1 LLKLVDLRVNYGQDQ
16 VLNVNYLEVAAG
28 ESLAII
34 GESGAGKTT
43 LGLSVMR
50 LVEGQ
55 VRGQIYLDGQE
66 LLSLPEASMRDIRGR
81 RISMAFQNANN
92 ALNPV
97 HSVLSQVMESP
108 LAHGLGGKSEARE
121 RAGHFLTRC
130 GLSPDKFNA
139 YPHELSGGEQQ
150 RVLIALALVNEPEL
164 IILDEP
170 VSSLDAASR
179 AEIIELLQN
188 IKGSSSMIIVTHDIS
203 AAAHLAD
210 RVGTLYAGRI
220 MELGTTMEVLS
231 NPRHPYSR
239 ALLRSYPNMT
249 TVKDLQGIKGRM
261 IRPIPG
267 CPFHPRCT
275 QAIDICTRE
284 VPDLAIT
291 NGRCLACH
299 RGGIVSLL
307 ETRNLSK
314 SFGTIKAV
322 DSVSLSIK
330 GGETLALVGQS
341 GSGKTTLAKLIVGL
355 VEADEGDVY
364 IEGDRVINRSKDFY
378 RQAQMVSQNPGEA
391 LSHRLSV
398 QELVMEPLNIQGI
411 GTNEERRR
419 KVAKV
424 LGEVELSARTDFLD
438 AYPHHL
444 SGGELQRVAIARALV
459 LEPKLLIADEPTSFL
474 DPSIQAKILKLLLNL
489 QEQRGLSM
497 LFITH
502 DIAMARKVSDRIA
515 VMLGGSIVEEGPANQ
530 IITAPQH
537 PYTESLVNTASHL
550 HLWGG
555 GDRLHH
561 VHPH

>member
-16 VLNVNYLEVAAG
+16 VLNVNDLEVAAG

-66 LLSLPEASMRDIRGR
+66 LLSLPEASMREIRGR

-108 LAHGLGGKSEARE
+108 LAHGLGSKSEARE
-121 RAGHFLTRC
+121 RAKRFLTRC
-130 GLSPDKFNA
+130 GLSQDKFNA

-188 IKGSSSMIIVTHDIS
+188 IRGNSSMIIVTHDIS

-220 MELGTTMEVLS
+220 MELGPATEVLS
-231 NPRHPYSR
+231 DPRHPYSR

-275 QAIDICTRE
+275 QAIDICARE
-284 VPDLAIT
+284 VPDLKIT

-322 DSVSLSIK
+322 DSVRLSIE

-341 GSGKTTLAKLIVGL
+341 GSGKTTLARLIVGL

-364 IEGDRVINRSKDFY
+364 IEGNRVMSRSKDFY
-378 RQAQMVSQNPGEA
+378 RQAQMVSQNPGES

-424 LGEVELSARTDFLD
+424 LEEVELSASADFLN
-438 AYPHHL
+438 AYPHQL

-459 LEPKLLIADEPTSFL
+459 LDPKLLIADEPTAFL

-515 VMLGGSIVEEGPANQ
+515 VMLGGRIVEEGPANQ

-537 PYTESLVNTASHL
+537 PYTASLINTASHL

>member
-16 VLNVNYLEVAAG
+16 VLNVNDLEVAAG

-97 HSVLSQVMESP
+97 HSVLGQVMESP
-108 LAHGLGGKSEARE
+108 LAHGLGSRSEVRE
-121 RAGHFLTRC
+121 RAERLLLRC
-130 GLSPDKFNA
+130 GLSQDKFNA

-179 AEIIELLQN
+179 AEIIELLQD
-188 IKGSSSMIIVTHDIS
+188 IRGSSSMIIVTHDIS

-220 MELGTTMEVLS
+220 MELGTATEVLS
-231 NPRHPYSR
+231 DPRHPYSR

-275 QAIDICTRE
+275 QAIDICARE
-284 VPDLAIT
+284 VPDLTTT

-322 DSVSLSIK
+322 DSVRLNIE

-341 GSGKTTLAKLIVGL
+341 GSGKTTLARLIVGL

-364 IEGDRVINRSKDFY
+364 IEGVRVINRGKDFY
-378 RQAQMVSQNPGEA
+378 RQAQMVSQNPGES

-411 GTNEERRR
+411 GTSEERRR
-419 KVAKV
+419 KVSQV
-424 LGEVELSARTDFLD
+424 LEEVELSASTDFLN
-438 AYPHHL
+438 AYPHQL

-459 LEPKLLIADEPTSFL
+459 LDPKLLIADEPTAFL

-515 VMLGGSIVEEGPANQ
+515 VMLGGRIVEEGPANQ
-530 IITAPQH
+530 IITAPKH
-537 PYTESLVNTASHL
+537 PYTESLINTASHL